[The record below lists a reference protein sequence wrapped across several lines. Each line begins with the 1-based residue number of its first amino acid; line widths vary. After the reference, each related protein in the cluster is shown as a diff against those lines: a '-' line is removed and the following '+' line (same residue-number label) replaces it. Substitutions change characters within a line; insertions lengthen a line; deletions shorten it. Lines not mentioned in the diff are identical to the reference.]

1 MGTTQ
6 SVLNAPREVAADIW
20 AVAGFVAHLDQIFPA
35 HGASEDYRKA
45 HARFKALADAERGF
59 ELTPLYLLWERDLST
74 SGHAKQVVRAE
85 MLHALKESFPSLLA
99 MPDFALIFSRTRE
112 QERLLCQ
119 TVLTS
124 ALNHAASLFK
134 TTSEENLAPLLAWI
148 KAVPDPPAPVPLN
161 LRTTIPSHNSEWM
174 AFFFRLARE
183 LYLSWETKFGE
194 RPARDCFEKA
204 FDEIWHRYAL
214 LDTFPV
220 VVNLLPPHLLDSE
233 KLAKLS
239 RSQIQQALLQKLGD
253 LNVINTQLAGQNEVL
268 DAMRRELEAAQ
279 SGLERRVA
287 ERTSELQQL
296 NEELRAAKEHA
307 ERADR
312 TKSEFLANMSHE
324 LRTPLNAIMGF
335 SEVIRDALFGPVDTH
350 YRGYAN
356 DIHQS
361 GRHLLA
367 VINDILDLTKLESG
381 KFELHDEDVS
391 IPELLTTCKEM
402 LAVRATQGGLAI
414 TVHAADDLPSV
425 HADPVRLRQIVIN
438 LLSNAVKFTPAGGRV
453 IVSARVSRSGEMSI
467 EVLDTGIG
475 MKPEDIAVALEPFR
489 QIDSQLNRSYEG
501 TGLGL
506 PLVKRLTEL
515 HGGTLEIIT
524 APAQGTAVIVRLP
537 ANRVVTALTP
547 IASNASS

>member
-1 MGTTQ
+1 MGSFDRRSGLWTASPST
-6 SVLNAPREVAADIW
+6 A
-20 AVAGFVAHLDQIFPA
+20 AGFIAHLDRTA
-35 HGASEDYRKA
+35 RACASAEYRDA
-45 HARFKALADAERGF
+45 RARFETLNESEHAVELA
-59 ELTPLYLLWERDLST
+59 PLYLFWERDVAGADQDRRT
-74 SGHAKQVVRAE
+74 VRAE
-85 MLHALKESFPSLLA
+85 MFNVLRAGYPTVLEWPAVGLV
-99 MPDFALIFSRTRE
+99 FSRPRE

-119 TVLTS
+119 VLLAST
-124 ALNHAASLFK
+124 LRHAAASFGPASAESLA
-134 TTSEENLAPLLAWI
+134 SLLAWI
-148 KAVPDPPAPVPLN
+148 EAVPDVTAPVPLD
-161 LRTTIPSHNSEWM
+161 LRTNVPSHNSEWM
-174 AFFFRLARE
+174 ALFFRFAGELHLA
-183 LYLSWETKFGE
+183 WEQKVGE
-194 RPARDCFEKA
+194 AAARDCFERA

-214 LDTFPV
+214 LETFPV
-220 VVNLLPPHLLDSE
+220 VVNLLPPRLLDSE

-239 RSQIQQALLQKLGD
+239 RSEIQQALLTKLGD
-253 LNVINTQLAGQNEVL
+253 LNLINTRLAGQNEVL

-287 ERTSELQQL
+287 ERTGELQHL

-335 SEVIRDALFGPVDTH
+335 SEVIRDALFGPVDPH

-356 DIHQS
+356 DIHES

-381 KFELHDEDVS
+381 KFELHDEEVS
-391 IPELLTTCKEM
+391 IPEMLAACKEM
-402 LAVRATQGGLAI
+402 LAVRARQGGLAI
-414 TVHAADDLPSV
+414 AIQAAAELPLL

-438 LLSNAVKFTPAGGRV
+438 LLSNAVKFTPTGGSV
-453 IVSARVSRSGEMSI
+453 VASARRSAAGEMLL
-467 EVLDTGIG
+467 EVRDTGIG
-475 MKPEDIAVALEPFR
+475 MKQEDIAVALEPFR

-515 HGGTLEIIT
+515 HGGSLEIVS
-524 APAQGTAVIVRLP
+524 APGQGTTVIVRLP
-537 ANRVVTALTP
+537 ASRV
-547 IASNASS
+547 IAPRGRQRA